1 MCVIC
6 QNGPALLGGVPFTGL
21 ALARIRRA
29 LTPGGGTP
37 EPDLPAGSS
46 EPDAE
51 DAR

>member
-29 LTPGGGTP
+29 LTPGGTQ
-37 EPDLPAGSS
+37 
-46 EPDAE
+46 PDAQVTSAEAEPE
-51 DAR
+51 DTR

>member
-29 LTPGGGTP
+29 LTPGGAQ
-37 EPDLPAGSS
+37 PDPHVTSAEAG
-46 EPDAE
+46 PE